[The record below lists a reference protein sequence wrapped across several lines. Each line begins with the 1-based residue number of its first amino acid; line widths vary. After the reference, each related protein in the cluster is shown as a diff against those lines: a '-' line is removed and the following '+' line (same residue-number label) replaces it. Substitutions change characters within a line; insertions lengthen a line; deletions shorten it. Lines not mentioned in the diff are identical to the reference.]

1 MTILA
6 WVAAN
11 HVLVIVG
18 VIVLA
23 SGISI
28 RRHRYMKHRS
38 AAHAPWK
45 RAVYNPKEF
54 RRQR

>member
-6 WVAAN
+6 LIAAN
-11 HVLVIVG
+11 HVLVIVT
-18 VIVLA
+18 VVVLA

-28 RRHRYMKHRS
+28 RRRQDMKRRS